1 MNARDSYEALAF
13 SIERAILADLSP
25 QAPRPELAPTIEQ
38 TLVAEA
44 RSNEIRLSFLRV
56 AIVGAY
62 LLVSL
67 VALVRGPVA
76 GATTPRV
83 LAVGFGTL
91 WLAAAAA
98 LALRLRRGWCPKWLE
113 YAGPAF
119 DGTMIWVGFIVAA
132 AARADLSLPV
142 PVGMMVVVAILAV
155 LLTISGALRLSR
167 SSAELS
173 TALAIAIF
181 VYAAVASGLAIHH
194 VVLAA
199 GTILLIGALGASVAT
214 LLKRVITS
222 QVERTT
228 LSTMYR
234 EAQQTIDAREQV
246 LKIVSH
252 DLRNPLHTISMSTS
266 LMLEVPLGEEER
278 VKRLNMIKRAGDRMN
293 RMIQDLLDVAK
304 FEAGRLAIE
313 PRPVSAS
320 AIVHEAVEML
330 RPIAA
335 ERQITLDASVAS
347 ELPATQAD
355 AGRVQQVLS
364 NIVGNAIKFTPAGGR
379 ITIRVEPVGGVA
391 RFAVSDT
398 GPGIPTA
405 QLPLIFGRF
414 WQANPG
420 DRRGIGLGLAIAKG
434 IVEAHGGR
442 IWCESRLG
450 EGTTFYFTL
459 APGGDT
465 RRSSESLAGMRL
477 SRETATPPTTS
488 VPR

>member
-1 MNARDSYEALAF
+1 MHARDSYEALAF
-13 SIERAILADLSP
+13 SIERAILSDLAP
-25 QAPRPELAPTIEQ
+25 TAPRPELAPTIEQ
-38 TLVAEA
+38 TLLAEA
-44 RSNEIRLSFLRV
+44 RANEKRLSFLRV
-56 AIVGAY
+56 AIVAAY
-62 LLVSL
+62 LGASL
-67 VALVRGPVA
+67 VGLLRGAGGAATAPRLAAVAL
-76 GATTPRV
+76 
-83 LAVGFGTL
+83 GTL
-91 WLAAAAA
+91 WLTVTAA
-98 LALRLRRGWCPKWLE
+98 LAFRLRAGWCPKWLE
-113 YAGPAF
+113 YAGPAL
-119 DGTMIWVGFIVAA
+119 DATMIWVGFIVAA
-132 AARADLSLPV
+132 AGREDLASPV
-142 PVGMMVVVAILAV
+142 PLGVVVVVAILAV
-155 LLTISGALRLSR
+155 LLTVSGALRLSR

-173 TALAIAIF
+173 TALAIGVF
-181 VYAAVASGLAIHH
+181 VYAAVASGLALHH

-199 GTILLIGALGASVAT
+199 GTIFLIGALGTSVAT
-214 LLKRVITS
+214 LLKRVVTT
-222 QVERTT
+222 QVERST
-228 LSTMYR
+228 LSSMYR

-266 LMLEVPLGEEER
+266 LMLEVPLGDEER
-278 VKRLNMIKRAGDRMN
+278 VKRLNMIKRAGERMN

-304 FEAGRLAIE
+304 FDAGRLAIE

-320 AIVHEAVEML
+320 ALVNEAVEML

-335 ERQITLDASVAS
+335 ERKLALDATVAD

-355 AGRVQQVLS
+355 AGRVLQVLS
-364 NIVGNAIKFTPAGGR
+364 NLVGNAIKFTPAGGR
-379 ITIRVEPVGGVA
+379 IAIRVDSAGGVA

-414 WQANPG
+414 WQANPN

-459 APGGDT
+459 AAGADT
-465 RRSSESLAGMRL
+465 RRSTESLAGLRM
-477 SRETATPPTTS
+477 SRAEVE
-488 VPR
+488 VPVQR

>member
-1 MNARDSYEALAF
+1 MRARDSYEALAF
-13 SIERAILADLSP
+13 SIERTILSDLAPS
-25 QAPRPELAPTIEQ
+25 APRPELAPAISQ
-38 TLVAEA
+38 TLLAESRA
-44 RSNEIRLSFLRV
+44 NEIRLAFLRV
-56 AIVGAY
+56 AIVAAY
-62 LLVSL
+62 LVAAVVSL
-67 VALVRGPVA
+67 VRGSA
-76 GATTPRV
+76 GAATPRAV
-83 LAVGFGTL
+83 AVGLGAL
-91 WLAAAAA
+91 WLIVAAA
-98 LALRLRRGWCPKWLE
+98 LAFRLRGGWCPKWIE
-113 YAGPAF
+113 YAGPAL
-119 DGTMIWVGFIVAA
+119 DGTMIWVGFLVAA
-132 AARADLSLPV
+132 AAREDLSSPV
-142 PVGMMVVVAILAV
+142 PPGMLVVVAILAV
-155 LLTISGALRLSR
+155 LLTVAGALRLSR

-181 VYAAVASGLAIHH
+181 VYAAVASGLAVHH

-214 LLKRVITS
+214 LVKRVVTG
-222 QVERTT
+222 QVERAT
-228 LSTMYR
+228 LSSMYQ
-234 EAQQTIDAREQV
+234 EARQTIDAREQV

-266 LMLEVPLGEEER
+266 LMLEVPLGDEER
-278 VKRLNMIKRAGDRMN
+278 VKRLNMIKRAGERMN

-304 FEAGRLAIE
+304 FEAGSLSID
-313 PRPVSAS
+313 PKPAS
-320 AIVHEAVEML
+320 AAALVSEAMEML

-335 ERQITLDASVAS
+335 ERQLVLDASVAS

-364 NIVGNAIKFTPAGGR
+364 NLVGNPFKFTPAGGR
-379 ITIRVEPVGGVA
+379 ITIRVEPAGGVA
-391 RFAVSDT
+391 RFAVTDT

-465 RRSSESLAGMRL
+465 RRSSESITGLRM
-477 SRETATPPTTS
+477 SRELPEAAA
-488 VPR
+488 RR